1 LHEDKQVLAKVVID
15 NKTKEVKIILG
26 QFKDENSMITA
37 AQIICEHLD
46 IDFIPELPS
55 FISYT
60 IH

>member
-1 LHEDKQVLAKVVID
+1 MHEDKQVYAKVLID
-15 NKTKEVKIILG
+15 IKTKEVKIILG

-46 IDFIPELPS
+46 IDFIPELPN
-55 FISYT
+55 FTNYT